1 MAITVDITALPVMLQ
16 LLRNLDLGLA
26 GLSATNQAILQIR
39 GKLNG
44 IRKNPKVVDAPVF
57 EGLLDRAAALSQGFD
72 LKGNG
77 ASRPNEYVAALPGII
92 GHLKNALATLVKRQT
107 PNGDVSTASSSDVAK
122 LFKEAAGMIATHISS
137 AR

>member
-1 MAITVDITALPVMLQ
+1 MAITVDITALPVILQ

-107 PNGDVSTASSSDVAK
+107 TASSSDVAK

-137 AR
+137 SAR